1 MKIGHDLYRCEGI
14 PAHTYARARAGPGK
28 RFGNE
33 RSAGSVKQRDQ
44 RSLGSMPS
52 LSTTSSAWGRSS
64 RVREHDHPD
73 HALGQIHERGIY
85 TEVRTLGSNSE
96 GKQEQK
102 VQLRLQTNKSD
113 TAMR

>member
-1 MKIGHDLYRCEGI
+1 MLGLEL
-14 PAHTYARARAGPGK
+14 GPERDSVMSVPQGPLNK
-28 RFGNE
+28 RTN
-33 RSAGSVKQRDQ
+33 AASVACLHLVQV
-44 RSLGSMPS
+44 
-52 LSTTSSAWGRSS
+52 SSAWGCSS